1 MSLWET
7 QFKDHPL
14 WRTMEQARATMN
26 AIQIPED
33 RSDRDALSYA
43 GMVLELLEKRREDS
57 DAREISSSMLAL
69 TNDAAANFAVHLG
82 HVQVGQYTWSQ
93 VTPTTD
99 ALVHSL
105 GMWPPMKI
113 AHYMSGLNAA
123 VEGFERRALE
133 AADRIQLRAGEVEG
147 NISALAAK
155 QDELDATIAAERQR
169 ITEAIAT
176 FTADS
181 REAVTDWVAEQEGE
195 LTARTHAWD
204 EALSDARVQATKH
217 SAQMAEYEAKS
228 RKVLE
233 AVGVNSTATDFGS
246 YAKEQRKAADS
257 WRRGAAIVFLL
268 AGAWFIYSGLPSI
281 TDGNEGSG
289 ALWES
294 SLARLGVTAAV
305 AGVGAYAARESAQ
318 HRRQERQAKQVQL
331 VLTAL
336 EPFIVNLPEDEQN
349 EIRGESA
356 RAIFV
361 LRTADAVDTDESGS
375 PYVELM
381 KGMLAKIP
389 DRT

>member
-7 QFKDHPL
+7 QFKDHAL
-14 WRTMEQARATMN
+14 WRTIEQARATMN
-26 AIQIPED
+26 AIQTPED
-33 RSDRDALSYA
+33 RADREALSYA

-57 DAREISSSMLAL
+57 DAREISSSMLAA
-69 TNDAAANFAVHLG
+69 TNDAAANFAVHLA
-82 HVQVGQYTWSQ
+82 HLQAGQYAWSQ

-99 ALVHSL
+99 ALIHSL

-123 VEGFERRALE
+123 VESFERRTLE
-133 AADRIQLRAGEVEG
+133 AADRVELRAGEVEG
-147 NISALAAK
+147 DIAALAAR
-155 QDELDATIAAERQR
+155 QDELDATVTAERQR
-169 ITEAIAT
+169 ITEAVAE

-181 REAVTDWVAEQEGE
+181 REAVSDWMAEQQDE

-204 EALSDARVQATKH
+204 EALAAARADATKH
-217 SAQMAEYEAKS
+217 NAVMADYEAKS

-246 YAKEQRKAADS
+246 YANDQRKAADS
-257 WRRGAAIVFLL
+257 WRRLAALVFGL
-268 AGAWFIYSGLPSI
+268 AGAWFIYSSLPSF
-281 TDGNEGSG
+281 THGTE
-289 ALWES
+289 LWES

-305 AGVGAYAARESAQ
+305 AAVGVYAARESAQ

-336 EPFIVNLPEDEQN
+336 EPFIANLPEDEQN
-349 EIRGESA
+349 EIRAESA

-361 LRTADAVDTDESGS
+361 LKSGDSAEVDESKGS
-375 PYVELM
+375 YLDLM
-381 KGMLAKIP
+381 KELVAKIP